1 MPNGSAK
8 TKVRT
13 LKFTPEQDKLI
24 EQRAECCKVSV
35 SVWMRTLLLQVA
47 NKKARDGYHRVR
59 EPDGALR

>member
-24 EQRAECCKVSV
+24 EERAERCKVSV
-35 SVWMRTLLLQVA
+35 SVWMRTVLLQVA
-47 NKKARDGYHRVR
+47 SRPAREGYHRVR
-59 EPDGALR
+59 EPDGALT